1 MKKSDSAT
9 IVKQA
14 LSFEAPD
21 RLPVFESFW
30 AEWEQIWRRERGIP
44 SDVSASDHFGNDI
57 SICVGQ
63 ESLFSTQAGEV
74 KQQDGYVYRND
85 GWGRVIRTR
94 PGTYF
99 SETVERVLEAPGDL
113 DAIVFDSPA
122 LDSRYTS
129 LGHQVS
135 AARTKGQAPFV
146 KIGGVFI
153 RTSFFRGEAEFLM
166 DLAADEVF
174 ARELAER
181 VGDHLLQIGLES
193 LRRGDVCDTGVWV
206 CDDMCN
212 ALSPMFSPRMFER
225 IFLPIYERMVA
236 TLKAAGA
243 RLVVLH
249 CDGNLGPL
257 LPMVVDAGFD
267 GINPVE
273 RSAGL
278 IIEDLIEEYFGR
290 LFLIGGVCNIQI
302 LPRGGQ
308 EAVRRHIEAIV
319 DAGRN
324 GGLIVGS
331 HSLGPDIPV
340 EAIELYRKI
349 VSERGAYRS
358 AG

>member
-1 MKKSDSAT
+1 MQKSDSAT

-14 LSFEAPD
+14 LSFTPPD

-30 AEWEQIWRRERGIP
+30 PEWERKWREERSIP
-44 SDVSASDHFGNDI
+44 DGLSAEDHFGNDI

-63 ESLFSTQAGEV
+63 ESLFSTQIGEV
-74 KQQDGYVYRND
+74 KQENGFIYRND
-85 GWGRVIRTR
+85 GWGRVIRTQ
-94 PGTYF
+94 PGSYF
-99 SETVERVLEAPGDL
+99 SETVERVLRNPRDL
-113 DAIVFDSPA
+113 DGLVFDSPT
-122 LDSRYTS
+122 LESRYAS
-129 LGHQVS
+129 LASQVDRARAKGR
-135 AARTKGQAPFV
+135 AAFV

-153 RTSFFRGEAEFLM
+153 RSTFFRGEAEFLM
-166 DLAADEVF
+166 DLGGDEAF

-181 VGDHLLQIGLES
+181 VGEHLLQIGLES
-193 LRRGDVCDTGVWV
+193 LRRGQVHDTGVWV

-212 ALSPMFSPRMFER
+212 ALSPMFSPRTFER
-225 IFLPIYERMVA
+225 VFLPIYQRMVA
-236 TLKAAGA
+236 ELKAAGA
-243 RLVVLH
+243 RWVVMH

-278 IIEDLIEEYFGR
+278 LIEDLIEEYFGR

-302 LPRGGQ
+302 LPRGDLA
-308 EAVRRHIEAIV
+308 AVRRHIEAIV

-324 GGLIVGS
+324 GGLIIGS

-340 EAIELYRKI
+340 EVIELYRGI
-349 VSERGAYRS
+349 VRDRGAYR
-358 AG
+358 